1 MAKLA
6 SKVFQ
11 LSAGA
16 SLAPGDICS
25 IKRDDS
31 GFGVIKILIVDQH
44 LFHIRKYKNRF
55 QERPYDV
62 DLKQLSVGTIHDPDG
77 GFGVGHLPIS
87 ATGFGSWMPAR
98 ICSQAVTDEEL
109 EGYHCWLQ
117 DQEAAVWD

>member
-1 MAKLA
+1 MAKLN

-31 GFGVIKILIVDQH
+31 GFGVIKILVVDQH

-55 QERPYDV
+55 VERPYDV
-62 DLKQLSVGTIHDPDG
+62 DPKRLSVGTIHDAD
-77 GFGVGHLPIS
+77 GFGVAHLPIS

-98 ICSQAVTDEEL
+98 ICSQDVTQEEL
-109 EGYHCWLQ
+109 EAYQGWLQ

>member
-1 MAKLA
+1 MAKLNA
-6 SKVFQ
+6 KVFQ

-31 GFGVIKILIVDQH
+31 GYGVIKVLVVDQH

-55 QERPYDV
+55 LERPYDV
-62 DLKQLSVGTIHDPDG
+62 DPKRLSVGTIHDPDG
-77 GFGVGHLPIS
+77 FGVAHLPIS

-98 ICSQAVTDEEL
+98 ICRQDVTDDEL